1 MAPGKPSERSF
12 EHLVELMDTRTLDRQ
27 PSYSGFIFTL
37 GFMQG
42 PMETTSE
49 YVSVLRRFAAHY
61 NLENILDDMLRD
73 RLVRGLWDTRP
84 QRRLLAEKD
93 LTFKKAF
100 DLCQAYE
107 TAERDAHDIPYR
119 QIELSSDPQG
129 KMDSYEQSPMIR

>member
-1 MAPGKPSERSF
+1 
-12 EHLVELMDTRTLDRQ
+12 
-27 PSYSGFIFTL
+27 
-37 GFMQG
+37 
-42 PMETTSE
+42 METTSE

-61 NLENILDDMLRD
+61 NLEDILDDMLRD
-73 RLVRGLWDTRP
+73 RLVRGLRDTRP
-84 QRRLLAEKD
+84 QRRLSAQKD

-129 KMDSYEQSPMIR
+129 KTDSFEQSPMIR